1 MSNYGHY
8 NHQFDGNKIDFHP
21 KSFKIV
27 GISHHKE
34 NANNIKHDT
43 LLEMEFEPDNPH
55 DPTAI
60 KIKDKDKMIGY
71 VPNTLP
77 VIKKLC
83 SENINEKLKVINIK
97 SNPRG
102 IRVLFESLY
111 SQESETDGIFGD

>member
-21 KSFKIV
+21 NSFKIV

-34 NANNIKHDT
+34 NANSIKHET
-43 LLEMEFEPDNPH
+43 ILEMEFEPDNPH

-83 SENINEKLKVINIK
+83 SENINEKLRVINIK
-97 SNPRG
+97 SNPLG

-111 SQESETDGIFGD
+111 NQESETDGIFGD